1 MTKTMAAFYELPPWF
16 EKLNQ
21 LQRQMNLLTRPQM
34 EMQANYATLTKTII
48 AVFDSPAIRDL
59 NKVIRVFDSQSM
71 AAIYRTQEIISK
83 MDTSGITS
91 ALQQYRTVMDAIFP
105 MDMQTQLSERLQEW
119 SRIMSKAICQIKPFA
134 ACR

>member
-48 AVFDSPAIRDL
+48 AVFDLPAIRDL

>member
-21 LQRQMNLLTRPQM
+21 LQRQMNLLTHPQM

>member
-48 AVFDSPAIRDL
+48 AVFDLPAIRDL
-59 NKVIRVFDSQSM
+59 NKVIRVF
-71 AAIYRTQEIISK
+71 
-83 MDTSGITS
+83 
-91 ALQQYRTVMDAIFP
+91 
-105 MDMQTQLSERLQEW
+105 
-119 SRIMSKAICQIKPFA
+119 
-134 ACR
+134 

>member
-59 NKVIRVFDSQSM
+59 NKVIRVFDSQTM

>member
-21 LQRQMNLLTRPQM
+21 LQRQMNLLTRPLM
-34 EMQANYATLTKTII
+34 EMQANYATLTKTIT

-91 ALQQYRTVMDAIFP
+91 ALQQYQTVMDAIFP

>member
-91 ALQQYRTVMDAIFP
+91 ALQQYQTVMDAIFP

>member
-71 AAIYRTQEIISK
+71 AAIYCTQEIISK

-91 ALQQYRTVMDAIFP
+91 ALQQYQTVMDAIFP

>member
-1 MTKTMAAFYELPPWF
+1 MTKTTAAFYELPPWF

-21 LQRQMNLLTRPQM
+21 LQRQMNLLTRPLM

-83 MDTSGITS
+83 MDPSGITS
-91 ALQQYRTVMDAIFP
+91 ALQQYQTVMDAIFP

>member
-1 MTKTMAAFYELPPWF
+1 MSPNGNAG
-16 EKLNQ
+16 
-21 LQRQMNLLTRPQM
+21 
-34 EMQANYATLTKTII
+34 NYATLTKTITT
-48 AVFDSPAIRDL
+48 VFDSPAIRDL

-91 ALQQYRTVMDAIFP
+91 ALQQYQTVMDAIFP